1 MWNTRVFTPVF
12 GVYDADAKKDE
23 IMKNIPQISVLM
35 SVYNQ
40 KKPEQLEA
48 AIQSVLK
55 QTFTDFEFIIYNDGS
70 DEETSA
76 RLQKY
81 IDVDKRIRL
90 IEDEVNRGLAYSLNA
105 CIDVAKG
112 KYLAR
117 MDDDDICDPD
127 RFMVQ
132 YDYLERH
139 KDIALVGCNAKL
151 IDDKGVWGIRQM
163 PEYPDEKSFL
173 RFSPFIHPT
182 VMIRREVLEATNGYN
197 ASKETLRCEDYE
209 LFMRLWKEGYKGYN
223 IQLDLFSYREERTSY
238 KKRKFKYRMD
248 EMRLRYRN
256 FKELGLLFPFGWVY
270 VLRPVLAAFV
280 PGAFILQM
288 KKMKHLQDKKYERKQ
303 IETT

>member
-1 MWNTRVFTPVF
+1 MWNIRVFTPVF

-280 PGAFILQM
+280 PGTFILQM

>member
-1 MWNTRVFTPVF
+1 MWNIRVFTPVF

-90 IEDEVNRGLAYSLNA
+90 IEDEVNRGRAYSLNA

-173 RFSPFIHPT
+173 RFPT